1 MKKFVF
7 VAGLVLF
14 SVAGFSQPKK
24 LKDMIGR
31 WEIAGEQGAILEIV
45 DSATISLT
53 YQGETRQITN
63 VKTDFTKSP
72 YWFDFST
79 KDSSSVVH
87 VKSLVEIIGDNML
100 KWQLFIDEDRA
111 PYFTASKGEILY
123 LKKTAAA
130 AITATTVTT
139 ATAKSN

>member
-1 MKKFVF
+1 MKKFAF
-7 VAGLVLF
+7 VVGLVLF

-53 YQGETRQITN
+53 YQGDTRQITN

-72 YWFDFST
+72 FWFDFST
-79 KDSSSVVH
+79 KYSSSVMQ

-100 KWQLFIDEDRA
+100 KWQLFIDEDRT
-111 PYFTASKGEILY
+111 PYFSASKGEILY
-123 LKKTAAA
+123 LKKTAAV
-130 AITATTVTT
+130 AITATTVT
-139 ATAKSN
+139 AKSN